1 MYLVFCGPLCAKYLV
16 CYFLGLLETGLHLSA
31 CNFQPF
37 VVQRHTILLC
47 TLPFTAPFS
56 LFPCHLSFLIQICHS
71 QWYCCFVQWEPWLTV
86 SPLDRLMLTPVF
98 STQQSSNKSLS
109 TQANTKMEAVASF
122 FFFHLVQSFYLSKVS
137 VKYGGIRMECSV
149 YASFSGNQVYNH
161 VGKWC
166 FWSSDSGLKSRLK
179 LKCNLS

>member
-1 MYLVFCGPLCAKYLV
+1 MDLCVLNILYVIFWGCWRLGFIFQLAISSPLLFKDTQSCCVL
-16 CYFLGLLETGLHLSA
+16 FHL
-31 CNFQPF
+31 P
-37 VVQRHTILLC
+37 
-47 TLPFTAPFS
+47 LPFQSFLAIFPS
-56 LFPCHLSFLIQICHS
+56 LFKFVIP

-86 SPLDRLMLTPVF
+86 SPLDRLTLTPVF

-166 FWSSDSGLKSRLK
+166 FWSPDSGLKSRLK